1 MKSISRN
8 GPPNVNFSIMHP
20 CNNFGLWTV
29 NKKLDECVTLH
40 SNFLEMSYELN
51 IKMKCLAPLHLGDV
65 KNFLIPPRMTYVLTN
80 STYVSRSWRPLYLS
94 GVMWRRPLCCLS
106 APFSRVSRR
115 TLGPD
120 WCISLISTEK
130 TMHAL
135 MKWDENMKLF
145 ITWWAIDN
153 IQIFCSAIPNI

>member
-65 KNFLIPPRMTYVLTN
+65 KNFLIPPRILPPYGRLISGQKSTN
-80 STYVSRSWRPLYLS
+80 STLFKFLGNDTPGTHLCYNEGSGILGSGRAFQQVNQGNKRLPLEPKQ
-94 GVMWRRPLCCLS
+94 V
-106 APFSRVSRR
+106 
-115 TLGPD
+115 
-120 WCISLISTEK
+120 
-130 TMHAL
+130 
-135 MKWDENMKLF
+135 
-145 ITWWAIDN
+145 
-153 IQIFCSAIPNI
+153 CSAKTLIQAIIKPQN